1 MLTQTKVLGI
11 SEKQRIK
18 LDIFVSFQKRN
29 IFLHLKT
36 IFFFDFILQLLQ
48 ECDTFVSNSVFFFVT
63 CSLQPTYSC
72 FMSLKAISDGDLQN
86 ILQPL

>member
-1 MLTQTKVLGI
+1 MLTQIKVLGI

-36 IFFFDFILQLLQ
+36 IFFWFYFAAFERVRYFGVKFCIFFCNLLSA
-48 ECDTFVSNSVFFFVT
+48 TN
-63 CSLQPTYSC
+63 L
-72 FMSLKAISDGDLQN
+72 
-86 ILQPL
+86 